1 MKSISKGMIN
11 FLRTCLGA
19 AVIVFALGCFSKN
32 PSYPISWPQT
42 TGSNDIESRIEG
54 SFYCSGEIT
63 ESNMGLWG
71 MKSITDFLIG
81 GLNSPTCDYVEIR
94 KVQPNEMEIRFMNY
108 RDLGV
113 EFMKRN
119 YKKNRDYRVE
129 DNWIVL
135 KPCVSWGGEDVVFA
149 RGSVTPHLT
158 IDVEQGL
165 IIRAKNTTAGI
176 IFLVIPIGSSGTDW
190 GRFNRK
196 K

>member
-1 MKSISKGMIN
+1 MIN
-11 FLRTCLGA
+11 LLRTCLGA

-54 SFYCSGEIT
+54 SFYCSGDVVN
-63 ESNMGLWG
+63 SNMGLWD

-81 GLNSPTCDYVEIR
+81 GLNSPTCDYLEIHN
-94 KVQPNEMEIRFMNY
+94 VQPNEMEIRFMNY
-108 RDLGV
+108 SGV

-149 RGSVTPHLT
+149 RGWVTPRLT
-158 IDVEQGL
+158 IDVKQDL
-165 IIRAKNTTAGI
+165 IIRAKNKTAGI

>member
-1 MKSISKGMIN
+1 MKSISKDMIKS
-11 FLRTCLGA
+11 LKTGLTL
-19 AVIVFALGCFSKN
+19 AVIVFTLGCFSKH

-42 TGSNDIESRIEG
+42 TGLNDIESRIEG
-54 SFYCSGEIT
+54 SFYCSGETI
-63 ESNMGLWG
+63 ESNMGLWD

-94 KVQPNEMEIRFMNY
+94 KVQPDEMEIRFINY
-108 RDLGV
+108 RNLGV
-113 EFMKRN
+113 EFMKRI
-119 YKKNRDYRVE
+119 YKKNRDYHVE

-135 KPCVSWGGEDVVFA
+135 KPCVSWGGEDAVFA

-165 IIRAKNTTAGI
+165 VIKAKNTTAGI
-176 IFLVIPIGSSGTDW
+176 VFLVIPIGSSGTDW